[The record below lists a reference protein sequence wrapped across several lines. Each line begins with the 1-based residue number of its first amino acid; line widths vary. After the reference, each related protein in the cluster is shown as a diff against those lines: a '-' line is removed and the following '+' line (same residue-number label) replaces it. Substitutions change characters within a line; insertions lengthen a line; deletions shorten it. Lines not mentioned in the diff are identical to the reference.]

1 MINNKKFGYI
11 TLVIAFILASIL
23 PQTANSQ
30 LNIKIG
36 YAGAYAFAPNNNEL
50 IQLYN
55 TQNQTILNEKMP
67 SFHWLHGIDMGLR
80 YSLNPVNLEIS
91 WESKGN
97 TLTSVELTGQTT
109 SEKNL
114 YFRLNSLVLGAEL
127 QSGKMGFGATIERGF
142 TKIESDLEGTSKRNL
157 LASSNPMSSKFFFS
171 IHIPGTELMSFV
183 IRPYFSFQWNDALEL
198 NGVADYLTI
207 SQTSG
212 FEEKFRQIGLSFCF
226 LNGKQRN

>member
-1 MINNKKFGYI
+1 MFSYI
-11 TLVIAFILASIL
+11 TKGITVLLLATIL
-23 PQTANSQ
+23 PQSANSQ

-36 YAGAYAFAPNNNEL
+36 YAGAYAFAPNSNEL

-55 TQNQTILNEKMP
+55 TQNQAILNDKMP

-97 TLTSVELTGQTT
+97 TLSSVELNGQTA

-114 YFRLNSLVLGAEL
+114 YVRLNSLVLGAEL
-127 QSGKMGFGATIERGF
+127 QTGKIGVGATIEQGY
-142 TKIESDLEGTSKRNL
+142 TKIETNLTGTSKRSL
-157 LASSNPMSSKFFFS
+157 LASSNPLSSKFFIS
-171 IHIPGTELMSFV
+171 LHIPGTDLMSFV
-183 IRPYFSFQWNDALEL
+183 IRPYISYQWTDALDL
-198 NGVADYLTI
+198 NGVADYLKV
-207 SQTSG
+207 SQSTVI
-212 FEEKFRQIGLSFCF
+212 EDKFRQIGLSFCF